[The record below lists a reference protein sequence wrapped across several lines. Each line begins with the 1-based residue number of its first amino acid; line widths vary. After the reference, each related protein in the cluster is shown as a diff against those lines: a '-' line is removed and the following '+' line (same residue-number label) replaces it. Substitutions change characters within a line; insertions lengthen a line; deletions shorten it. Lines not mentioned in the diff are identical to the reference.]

1 MDGVIAS
8 SVSSCSFTACLSLSG
23 GVPSGVPS
31 LQFGRCCVRT
41 DCRCVALDLL
51 FLLIC
56 SHCPTPMLIPIV
68 VVSTVGLS
76 ALPFC
81 RRSSACSAGDTV
93 AGGPVCTSLS
103 LLASVVGRSCCCQ
116 CHTAQPAST
125 WRCVLPCPSCPL
137 EVASSNC
144 PSVKVSVWGAPVVSL
159 QLSSAAWHCVWCGCS
174 RGVRCGSVGGSH
186 CV

>member
-1 MDGVIAS
+1 M
-8 SVSSCSFTACLSLSG
+8 
-23 GVPSGVPS
+23 PS

-41 DCRCVALDLL
+41 DCRCVALYLL

-56 SHCPTPMLIPIV
+56 SRCPTPMLIPIV

-81 RRSSACSAGDTV
+81 RWSSACSAGYTV

-137 EVASSNC
+137 EVTSSNC
-144 PSVKVSVWGAPVVSL
+144 PSVKVSVWCAPVVSSVLKRCVVVSL
-159 QLSSAAWHCVWCGCS
+159 QLSSATWHCVWCGCN
-174 RGVRCGSVGGSH
+174 R
-186 CV
+186 